1 MLSSFEN
8 MSLNWNPAKI
18 KLNNIQPVK
27 FVYET
32 VHIVPTLPP
41 KYEVWARPGQTC
53 STARVVRMK

>member
-1 MLSSFEN
+1 